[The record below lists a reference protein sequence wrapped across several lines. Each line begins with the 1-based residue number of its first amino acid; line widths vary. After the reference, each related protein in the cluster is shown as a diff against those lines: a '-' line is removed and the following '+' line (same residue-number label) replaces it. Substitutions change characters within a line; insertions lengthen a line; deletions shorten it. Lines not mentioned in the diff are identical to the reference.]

1 MRELR
6 DSSIKRSPSMI
17 GPLRDYISDLP
28 LLLPIQKQVSL
39 DKDYLNAMHSSLG
52 VSIDKP
58 KISFAD
64 NLWDFN
70 LYFVSH
76 NKSRIRLRFEGFPE
90 IIRNSVKLYSAH
102 RLISGVQLETVEGEL
117 CRLATFFSIMKEC
130 YPSKDPYSVTNRE
143 INHVFDQWV
152 GCKQRAKPLFSLYH
166 LYTFKIGRA
175 HV

>member
-1 MRELR
+1 
-6 DSSIKRSPSMI
+6 MI

-39 DKDYLNAMHSSLG
+39 DEDNLNAMHSSLG

-58 KISFAD
+58 KISFDD
-64 NLWDFN
+64 NIWDFN
-70 LYFVSH
+70 LYFVSY

-117 CRLATFFSIMKEC
+117 CRL
-130 YPSKDPYSVTNRE
+130 TNFE
-143 INHVFDQWV
+143 ITN
-152 GCKQRAKPLFSLYH
+152 
-166 LYTFKIGRA
+166 
-175 HV
+175 